1 MHGFTKIKNTP
12 LPAFK
17 MSASEYV
24 HESGLGLIHL
34 EKDDPNNYFC
44 ISFNTPPTSS
54 NGVAHILE
62 HCVLK
67 GSKKYPLKELFVKLL
82 STSFT
87 SFLNAFTY
95 DDHTMYPLGSTNL
108 VSFYQLMDIY
118 LDVVFNPLLTHE
130 TFLTEGIRF
139 EKDPASNI
147 IFSGVVFNEMK
158 GSMSDKDRILY
169 EKMLKALYPDS
180 PLAFNSGGDPREI
193 ISLTYDQLLSFHKS
207 YYVPANAK
215 IVLYGNQPIEESL
228 KTISRFVKSDIGTKT
243 SISNKIKFQPQI
255 VKTDFASV
263 EKKGMILKAWRLPT
277 EANTDKNLLWWI
289 VNYYLLGNRASVLD
303 KGLRESGLG
312 EDIAGWGVMSG
323 LVQPNFTVGL
333 KGTDPKDFSKIPP
346 LIDNLLHTSLTNPNP
361 EIINAGINQIKL
373 WIKSEDDS
381 GYLPRPLSLIE
392 KEYETWIYDTD
403 PLTNLNIDKYLQ
415 KLTEN
420 VGQTERLILET
431 IEEFL
436 IDNEVSTIEVT
447 PNPKLSAGLEKIEQS
462 LLESK
467 LLNNP
472 DEALNILKIW
482 ETHQKTINGVEG
494 GTLPNI
500 RSGDLLK
507 ELKIH
512 DYQILNKGNL
522 MTLTQTLETNGL
534 GYLNLVF
541 NLDHL
546 TLSELSNLEFFSKIL
561 NLSGTVN
568 LSREDLSV
576 RKDEL
581 TREFH
586 FYFDTYYDISG
597 SIHFALFFN
606 AVYLLEKETEVLGLL
621 EDLLTQ
627 AKIETQTIT
636 ETLSEQTSLLNDSL
650 ISNGDAWARS
660 LSTSQLL
667 NSERLNAQMDG
678 YGYLEWIAKTTNSSN
693 KSELNPK
700 LEGLPGKITQSLSFA
715 SYGSPGKSLPSLDFL
730 RSDFGQTS
738 QTDVNLPNLG
748 TAIVVG
754 NEVNYC
760 ATSFFS
766 PNKINGSL
774 ALSLNFLRD
783 KALWD
788 EIRTKGGAYGIRL
801 RYSKI
806 TDIIS
811 LSSYRDPH
819 IEQTFEVFQNIS
831 HYFKNLP
838 SQKGLDGS
846 IVSYIGSE
854 DSGLLTPK
862 GKIYDLRSTILSG
875 HTPETEQKFRNEVF
889 ATTVKDFK
897 EWGEKIAEVKP
908 EDMKRA
914 VVGNGKKIS
923 KASKKWGLVPLEN
936 PLKGL

>member
-1 MHGFTKIKNTP
+1 
-12 LPAFK
+12 
-17 MSASEYV
+17 MSASEYK

-44 ISFNTPPTSS
+44 ISFNTPPKSS

-62 HCVLK
+62 HSVLK
-67 GSKKYPLKELFVKLL
+67 GSKKYPLKELFVKLM
-82 STSFT
+82 SSSFS

-118 LDVVFNPLLTHE
+118 LDVVFNPLLTRV

-139 EKDPASNI
+139 EKDPTSKI
-147 IFSGVVFNEMK
+147 KFSGVVFNEMK
-158 GSMSDKDRILY
+158 GSMADSERVLY
-169 EKMLKALYPDS
+169 EKMLKALYPES

-193 ISLTYDQLLSFHKS
+193 ISLTYEQLLDFHKK

-215 IVLYGNQPIEESL
+215 IILYGNQPIAESL
-228 KTISRFVKSDIGTKT
+228 KIISTFITSDKGAKT
-243 SISNKIKFQPQI
+243 SISNKIKFHPQI
-255 VKTDFASV
+255 VKTDYASD
-263 EKKGMILKAWRLPT
+263 EKKGTVIKAWRLPT
-277 EANTDKNLLWWI
+277 DANTDKNLLWWI

-303 KGLRESGLG
+303 VGLRESGLG

-333 KGTDPKDFSKIPP
+333 KGADPKDFSKIPP
-346 LIDNLLHTSLTNPNP
+346 LIDNLLHLSLSNPNP
-361 EIINAGINQIKL
+361 EIIRASINQINL
-373 WIKSEDDS
+373 WIKSEDNS

-392 KEYETWIYDTD
+392 KVFETWIYDTD
-403 PLTNLNIDKYLQ
+403 PLTNLNIADNLEQLTGDIDK
-415 KLTEN
+415 TED
-420 VGQTERLILET
+420 LILET
-431 IEEFL
+431 IEKFL
-436 IDNEVSTIEVT
+436 IDNEATTIEVT
-447 PNPKLSAGLEKIEQS
+447 PNPKLSANVEKTEQS
-462 LLESK
+462 LLESNLK
-467 LLNNP
+467 NNP
-472 DEALNILKIW
+472 KEVQEILRIW
-482 ETHQKTINGVEG
+482 EGHQKLSDKEEDQSV
-494 GTLPNI
+494 PNI
-500 RSGDLLK
+500 CSKDLKKDL
-507 ELKIH
+507 EIQEH
-512 DYQILNKGNL
+512 HINTHGNL
-522 MTLTQTLETNGL
+522 TMLNQSLETNGL
-534 GYLNLVF
+534 AYLNLVF

-546 TLSELSNLEFFSKIL
+546 TLAQLSNLEFLSKIL
-561 NLSGTVN
+561 NLTGTDS
-568 LSREDLSV
+568 LSRKDLSV
-576 RKDEL
+576 RKDVL

-586 FYFDTYYDISG
+586 FYFDTYYDTSG

-606 AVYLLEKETEVLGLL
+606 SVYLMEKEVEVLDLL

-627 AKIETQTIT
+627 TKIETQLIA

-650 ISNGDAWARS
+650 INNGDAWARS

-667 NSERLNAQMDG
+667 NSERLNDKIDG
-678 YGYLEWIAKTTNSSN
+678 YGYLEWIARASNSTNKIQLIPEFKPLLKKISN
-693 KSELNPK
+693 
-700 LEGLPGKITQSLSFA
+700 SLVFV
-715 SYGSPGKSLPSLDFL
+715 SYGSSGKSTPKLDFL
-730 RSDFGQTS
+730 KSEFEVTS
-738 QTDVNLPNLG
+738 KTEDNLPVLG
-748 TAIVVG
+748 SSLAVE

-766 PNKINGSL
+766 PDKINGSL

-783 KALWD
+783 KAFWD

-801 RYSKI
+801 RYSRI
-806 TDIIS
+806 TKIIS

-819 IEQTFEVFQNIS
+819 LNQTLEVFQNIS
-831 HYFKNLP
+831 QFFKKLP
-838 SQKGLDGS
+838 SQKDLEGS
-846 IVSYIGSE
+846 IISYIGSE

-875 HTPETEQKFRNEVF
+875 FTPETEQKFRDEVF

-897 EWGEKIAEVKP
+897 DWGEKIAEVKP

-914 VVGNGKKIS
+914 VVGNAKTIA